1 MTVYALYTCG
11 GYDLYALYS
20 TREKALAVSQAMI
33 SRIPDKHSIIEME
46 VK

>member
-20 TREKALAVSQAMI
+20 TLEKAQEASAKLKKKL
-33 SRIPDKHSIIEME
+33 PDQHSIIKME

>member
-1 MTVYALYTCG
+1 MIVYALYTCG

-20 TREKALAVSQAMI
+20 TREKAKEASDKLK
-33 SRIPDKHSIIEME
+33 SRIPDTHAIIEME

>member
-1 MTVYALYTCG
+1 MKVYALYICG

-20 TREKALAVSQAMI
+20 TREKAKEASDKLKSTT
-33 SRIPDKHSIIEME
+33 PDTHIIIEME